1 MPADTVI
8 FFFLTLNIRA
18 AVKTLVL
25 ISITA
30 F

>member
-8 FFFLTLNIRA
+8 FFLTLNIRA

-30 F
+30 C

>member
-1 MPADTVI
+1 MPADTVV
-8 FFFLTLNIRA
+8 FFLTLNIRA

-30 F
+30 C